1 MWWVCSV
8 LALPLQK
15 QFKIIWFPKI
25 EFVYLP
31 YKEIKVMKNIVLHLL
46 ASIGAF
52 GLAVL
57 TMQGVTQQFIHFADP
72 INEMAVCVLALMG
85 GVAAM
90 FGVVEGIKEQFK

>member
-1 MWWVCSV
+1 VVGMFSACR
-8 LALPLQK
+8 LPLQK
-15 QFKIIWFPKI
+15 QFKIIWFPKLI

-85 GVAAM
+85 GVAQCL
-90 FGVVEGIKEQFK
+90 VW

>member
-1 MWWVCSV
+1 
-8 LALPLQK
+8 
-15 QFKIIWFPKI
+15 
-25 EFVYLP
+25 
-31 YKEIKVMKNIVLHLL
+31 MKNIVLHLL

-90 FGVVEGIKEQFK
+90 FGVVEGIKEQLNKIIWLLKYMKWLWIYPHVWENY